1 MLLIG
6 ATIWTVIIK
15 KAESINGFMVGN
27 ASDPAPLGITVSK
40 GNGVYLAWAGFV
52 TLLASILPYMIRYIS
67 RVINELFGLTRSS
80 VL

>member
-6 ATIWTVIIK
+6 ATIWTVIIN

-27 ASDPAPLGITVSK
+27 ASDPAPLGITVSM

-67 RVINELFGLTRSS
+67 RVSMS
-80 VL
+80 

>member
-27 ASDPAPLGITVSK
+27 ASDPAPLGITVSM
-40 GNGVYLAWAGFV
+40 GNAVYLAWAGFV
-52 TLLASILPYMIRYIS
+52 TLLASILPYMIRCDAHAIEWP
-67 RVINELFGLTRSS
+67 RGLTRA
-80 VL
+80 LA